1 MDHRGVEIGKA
12 IGFKNNREGY
22 ESIVAKIEEVCKE
35 KGKKRE
41 AVMVGMEPTGHYWKG
56 LANYMKEAGLRVVC
70 VNPYHTKK
78 AKELDDNSPTKN
90 DKKDAVTIAR
100 LVKDGRYYEPYL
112 PKDRYGE
119 LRSLSNARGSILKR
133 QSAIK
138 NTTTALLDEYF
149 PELRRV
155 FKKPLEG
162 KASRQILKSCPL
174 PEDILAKGEGGV
186 QEEVRK
192 AVKRTVGQKKVREL
206 IEVAKGSIG
215 VRNGARATR
224 IRIRGLMEE
233 LELLE
238 KQLGEIEGAMKEEL
252 EESGYGEQLLGIK
265 GIGVVSAA
273 TFLGEVGDPLRF
285 ENARQIMRYA
295 GYNLVEKSSG
305 KSKSGTSISKRGR
318 KQLRRIQFLMAVT
331 MVGQNEEMKKLYQYM
346 RNRTTNPL
354 ARKAALIV
362 ISKKIITVIYSLIK
376 KNERYDPK
384 LVLGRVRSEM
394 MAA

>member
-1 MDHRGVEIGKA
+1 M
-12 IGFKNNREGY
+12 
-22 ESIVAKIEEVCKE
+22 
-35 KGKKRE
+35 
-41 AVMVGMEPTGHYWKG
+41 
-56 LANYMKEAGLRVVC
+56 
-70 VNPYHTKK
+70 
-78 AKELDDNSPTKN
+78 
-90 DKKDAVTIAR
+90 
-100 LVKDGRYYEPYL
+100 
-112 PKDRYGE
+112 
-119 LRSLSNARGSILKR
+119 
-133 QSAIK
+133 
-138 NTTTALLDEYF
+138 
-149 PELRRV
+149 
-155 FKKPLEG
+155 
-162 KASRQILKSCPL
+162 
-174 PEDILAKGEGGV
+174 
-186 QEEVRK
+186 
-192 AVKRTVGQKKVREL
+192 REL